1 MFRVTKLLINSAI
14 TSLVLLRLLSYHHMS
29 LGFFSIESANTLAL
43 GQSFSAW
50 KLGLFNVHQNMYTW
64 CTCKDDNWWANS
76 LLWFQTVI
84 LCCLF
89 FVPSQFLLPN
99 FPVAKFSVAH
109 FSRCRFFPLPFF
121 RCRYFTHYFCVAL
134 FSYPLIF
141 RCRFFTLSN
150 FPVAVSSVTVF
161 FQFPFLPLPFCW
173 ESHMHVTQVRAA
185 FPIRLAGIL
194 SNCRTGRWLNFYLR
208 LGACLHL
215 NNWCEPTVYL
225 RHWAKHLCP
234 ILFLS
239 GVSTI
244 TSVRYVDY
252 IFFWI
257 TADVAVPEKRSQAG
271 IIGIEEQLWLACITF
286 LVTDVI
292 MC

>member
-1 MFRVTKLLINSAI
+1 
-14 TSLVLLRLLSYHHMS
+14 
-29 LGFFSIESANTLAL
+29 
-43 GQSFSAW
+43 
-50 KLGLFNVHQNMYTW
+50 MYTW

-84 LCCLF
+84 LCCRF
-89 FVPSQFLLPN
+89 FRAISIF
-99 FPVAKFSVAH
+99 VAE
-109 FSRCRFFPLPFF
+109 FSRCQIFRCPFFPLPFFPLPFF

-161 FQFPFLPLPFCW
+161 FQFPFLPLPFCR

-234 ILFLS
+234 ILFFIWREYNYISQICWLYLFLNNCRCSCPGEAKS
-239 GVSTI
+239 GGYNRYWRATVASLHHFFGYWRHHVLDEGYVLVS
-244 TSVRYVDY
+244 
-252 IFFWI
+252 
-257 TADVAVPEKRSQAG
+257 
-271 IIGIEEQLWLACITF
+271 
-286 LVTDVI
+286 
-292 MC
+292 